1 MEIASFIEFTSFM
14 SYLNYIWL
22 ALCVCVFRFPIL
34 NSIKHA
40 IATSENP
47 WKKNFLFSFE
57 ALCNV
62 WKRIET
68 ER

>member
-47 WKKNFLFSFE
+47 
-57 ALCNV
+57 
-62 WKRIET
+62 
-68 ER
+68 